1 MSRPHDMGGRTG
13 GGPIVPTPDGFA
25 PYDAPWHR
33 AALGL
38 TLAAGGYGAWTI
50 DESRAARE
58 RLPEYSDLAYYEKW
72 IAALADL
79 LVAKGLVTGD
89 ELADGVD
96 AQAPLSARAFTVD
109 KVAPALARGT
119 HYMRPG
125 PEPVFAVGQ
134 AVRTRAPAQNAF
146 VEGGHTRLPAY
157 VAGKVGRVVLSHGC
171 HVFPDRNAHGL
182 GEGAEPLYAVAF
194 RAGDLWPEAAGP
206 GDEVILDLWQ
216 SYLDPA

>member
-1 MSRPHDMGGRTG
+1 MSAPHDMGGRPG
-13 GGPIVPTPDGFA
+13 GGPVIPSPDGFA

-58 RLPEYSDLAYYEKW
+58 RLPEYADLSYYGKW
-72 IAALADL
+72 LAALADL
-79 LVAKGLVTGD
+79 LVAKGLVTRD
-89 ELADGVD
+89 ELAGGPV
-96 AQAPLSARAFTVD
+96 AEAPLAARAFSRD
-109 KVAPALARGT
+109 KVASALARGT
-119 HYMRPG
+119 PYLRPG
-125 PEPVFAVGQ
+125 PDPLFAAGET
-134 AVRTRAPAQNAF
+134 VRTRTPAGNAF
-146 VEGGHTRLPAY
+146 VAGGHTRLPAY
-157 VAGKVGRVVLSHGC
+157 AAGKVGRVVRSHGC

-194 RAGDLWPEAAGP
+194 RAGDLWPDAEGA

-216 SYLDPA
+216 SYLGRA

>member
-1 MSRPHDMGGRTG
+1 MSRPHDMGGRRG
-13 GGPIVPTPDGFA
+13 EGPVHPTPDGFS
-25 PYDAPWHR
+25 PYDAGWHR
-33 AALGL
+33 QALGL

-58 RLPEYSDLAYYEKW
+58 RLPNYADLSYYEKW

-79 LVAKGLVTGD
+79 VVDKGLVTHE
-89 ELADGVD
+89 ELAGGVD
-96 AQAPLSARAFTVD
+96 AQGPLLPRAFTVD

-119 HYMRPG
+119 PYTRPG
-125 PEPVFAVGQ
+125 PEPLFAVGET
-134 AVRTRAPAQNAF
+134 VRTRAPAGNAL
-146 VEGGHTRLPAY
+146 VTGGHTRLPAY
-157 VAGKVGRVVLSHGC
+157 AAGKVGRVVLSHGC

-194 RAGDLWPEAAGP
+194 RAGDLWPDAQGA

-216 SYLDPA
+216 SYLGLA